1 MLAPA
6 PVEWERQLEPRSLRE
21 CQSLSKAVMASR
33 LNFGT
38 YGSEFGVMSTI
49 LAGRE
54 LGLQAMASLR
64 AFHIIDNKP
73 TLSAGVIV
81 AMVLKSGVCEYFRCT
96 ERTAERATFVA
107 KRKGD
112 PEISLTFTIEEA
124 KQSWSK
130 DEKAWKASGWGRNP
144 ADMCVARASSKL
156 ARLVCPDVVFNL
168 YAPEEFD

>member
-1 MLAPA
+1 FNRPMRLPMELPTNAVPEQRSDASDRVDHAGDRAASGPYPANHGGPLPASRGSDLPRAEPASGAVAQSQALAVVQTPDVLAPA

-81 AMVLKSGVCEYFRCT
+81 AMVLKSGV
-96 ERTAERATFVA
+96 
-107 KRKGD
+107 
-112 PEISLTFTIEEA
+112 
-124 KQSWSK
+124 
-130 DEKAWKASGWGRNP
+130 
-144 ADMCVARASSKL
+144 
-156 ARLVCPDVVFNL
+156 
-168 YAPEEFD
+168 